1 MVVFKICQFSLKT
14 RKFSLV
20 VSSQINFLSVFIRK
34 PKLYNSPFYEL
45 KMAATGSTQ
54 TEGQADASAANTNRV
69 WVGNLAYKSSEQDL
83 RDAFAG
89 MKM

>member
-20 VSSQINFLSVFIRK
+20 VSSQLSVFIRK